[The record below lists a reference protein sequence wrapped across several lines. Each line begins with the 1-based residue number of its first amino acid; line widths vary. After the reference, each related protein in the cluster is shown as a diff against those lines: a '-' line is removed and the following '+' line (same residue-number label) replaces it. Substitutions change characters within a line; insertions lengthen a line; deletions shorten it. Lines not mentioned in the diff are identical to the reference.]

1 MIWRMKM
8 TEQQAIEFCET
19 IIDCKYC
26 PIYIYDLEKRSKYE
40 KEVEHVACFENLI
53 SHPDWREDD

>member
-1 MIWRMKM
+1 M

-26 PIYIYDLEKRSKYE
+26 PIYIYDLDKRSKYE
-40 KEVEHVACFENLI
+40 KEMQHVPCFENLI